1 MKNQKIKRSFHFI
14 LAALILVAV
23 NNFSQ
28 AISEKKESPHKIFG
42 DQKYFHIPED
52 EGNGCAPLP
61 SGIISWWGGD
71 NNALDI
77 IGDNDGTL
85 VNGTTY
91 SAGVVGQAF
100 DLDGTDDYVQV
111 ASPSGLPLGN
121 SPRTMMIWFRTPKD
135 LSIYT
140 ESSLIQ
146 YGTPSNYCMFGLIT
160 SGNAPGKLYF
170 YGHNADLA
178 GTTTV
183 LPNTWYHGAITYDGT
198 TVRLYLNGQEEASG
212 ARTLNTAINTEGL
225 TMGYRSVGSR
235 WQGELDEPAIFNR
248 ALSAE
253 EIAAIYNAGSA
264 GMCRPCFDPPSSLV
278 SWWRAENSAVDSVG
292 PNNGALQCGTTYDT
306 GKVGQAF
313 SLDGVDDYISVGN
326 SGLPTGASPRTIAAW
341 IKFAVPG
348 VQDTRRI
355 FCYGSN
361 WEGAR
366 FDLSYES
373 GLGLCVEMVNHAKY
387 FPWVPDTEWHYLA
400 SVVPEGASN
409 TGDVLIYFDGALMAA
424 QDHLSPKT
432 LNTTSENPLIGKFNY
447 PYYYQHNFYGLIDE
461 MEVYSRALTANEI
474 ASIYNAG
481 SAGKCIYH
489 DLTVSKSGTGNG
501 TITSSPAGIDCGTDC
516 AEEFLSGTTVTLT
529 ATASS
534 GSYFAGWTGDCA
546 SCGTSPECQ
555 VIVNS
560 AKTCIASFVVSPPG
574 EAGKSGSPLTA
585 QPGTGTAVNISFSPS
600 NCATDHSVYW
610 GTGPI
615 SGGLNWTSAVCGLG
629 SSGSASFDPGAPV
642 SGSFYYFVVVGNNG
656 INEGSYGRNSLN
668 EEREEATEI
677 MSCDFAQQL
686 NGACD

>member
-1 MKNQKIKRSFHFI
+1 MKIQKTKRSFYFI
-14 LAALILVAV
+14 LAALILLAV

-28 AISEKKESPHKIFG
+28 TVSEKKESPHKIFG

-100 DLDGTDDYVQV
+100 GLDGTDDYVQV

-146 YGTPSNYCMFGLIT
+146 YGTPYNYCMFGLIT

-170 YGHNADLA
+170 YGQNADLA

-183 LPNTWYHGAITYDGT
+183 LPNTWYHGAVTYDGT

-212 ARTLNTAINTEGL
+212 ARALNTVINTDGL
-225 TMGYRSVGSR
+225 TMGYRSVESR
-235 WQGELDEPAIFNR
+235 WKGELDEPAIFNR

-264 GMCRPCFDPPSSLV
+264 GMCRPAAAPPSGMISF
-278 SWWRAENSAVDSVG
+278 WRGNNDATDVMGLHNGTEI
-292 PNNGALQCGTTYDT
+292 NGASYAQ
-306 GKVGQAF
+306 GKAGQAF
-313 SLDGVDDYISVGN
+313 SLDGNDDCIDLGSWFNYQSFTVSMWVN
-326 SGLPTGASPRTIAAW
+326 
-341 IKFAVPG
+341 PG
-348 VQDTRRI
+348 VAQQTYADIIDNNHR
-355 FCYGSN
+355 N
-361 WEGAR
+361 
-366 FDLSYES
+366 DLS
-373 GLGLCVEMVNHAKY
+373 
-387 FPWVPDTEWHYLA
+387 WVIQQ
-400 SVVPEGASN
+400 V
-409 TGDVLIYFDGALMAA
+409 GD
-424 QDHLSPKT
+424 ST
-432 LNTTSENPLIGKFNY
+432 N
-447 PYYYQHNFYGLIDE
+447 YYQWGIGDGSGAPAYFNLPGGEWTYLVLTKDQTTKVGTVYLNGIETCSFIGTTDINYDGSEYLWLGRWGGGGRNWRGMLDE
-461 MEVYSRALTANEI
+461 VAVFDRALTQAEI
-474 ASIYNAG
+474 QNIYNAG
-481 SAGKCIYH
+481 NSSIGLFPLSIT
-489 DLTVSKSGTGNG
+489 LTGTGNG

-546 SCGTSPECQ
+546 SCGTLPECQ
-555 VIVNS
+555 IIVNS
-560 AKTCIASFVVSPPG
+560 AKTCIASFVLSPPG

-585 QPGTGTAVNISFSPS
+585 SPGSGTTVNISFSPS

-615 SGGLNWTSAVCGLG
+615 LGGLNWTSAVCGLG
-629 SSGSASFDPGAPV
+629 TSGSASFDPGDPV

-677 MSCDFAQQL
+677 MGCDFAQQL